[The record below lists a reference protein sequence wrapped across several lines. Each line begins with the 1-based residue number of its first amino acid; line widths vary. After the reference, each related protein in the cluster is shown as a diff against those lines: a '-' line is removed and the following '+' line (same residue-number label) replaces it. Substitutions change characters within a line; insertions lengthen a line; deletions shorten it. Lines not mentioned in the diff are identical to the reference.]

1 MNFFNRAVLS
11 VSRRKIKT
19 ILFML
24 IVMTIFCFEVAIV
37 TCKNANI
44 KVQKGAVDIIERS
57 LRLELNDTDYH
68 QRLEKVPV
76 MRLPNGAT
84 LSQTPNN
91 QFESIL
97 MEDIEV
103 IAGLP
108 GIDSYNITTATF
120 AANPVNFRRIEDENA
135 DQYSDQR
142 GITLRGNLDM
152 QKDKDIISG
161 TLQLKE
167 GRWANID
174 DKNVCVISEEL
185 AQKNNLKIDDKISF
199 NDYRDKAGSKIYEAQ
214 IIGIYMNSKLIN
226 QAMAGDTYRGENLI
240 LVDLRFPE
248 KVTGCEGDPLYQNA
262 TFFVEANA
270 NYGRVKNLI
279 KEANIN
285 WKRYDLLDDS
295 GNAEVLCENLGSIS
309 KICQIMFWFCIVSG
323 TVILFLNFVFWIKQ
337 RIREIGIFISLGK
350 SKLEI
355 VGQFLTEAL
364 IIFLMAITLSIF
376 LVPFIGKKMTNY
388 IVLEQEKLEKENNQ
402 IVEQQIEGPDIHNEE
417 IISEVE
423 VTIEKSSIVKMSL
436 VTMSMIVIAVFSAG
450 SPVIKKSPMI
460 ILSER

>member
-11 VSRRKIKT
+11 VSRKKTKT
-19 ILFML
+19 ILLML
-24 IVMTIFCFEVAIV
+24 IVMTIFCFEVAII

-44 KVQKGAVDIIERS
+44 MVQKEAGDIIERS
-57 LRLELNDTDYH
+57 FRLELNDTDYH

-76 MRLPNGAT
+76 TRLPNGAT

-97 MEDIEV
+97 MEDIKL
-103 IAGLP
+103 IAGLQ

-120 AANPVNFRRIEDENA
+120 AANPVNFRRIEDENT
-135 DQYSDQR
+135 DQYNDMG

-152 QKDKDIISG
+152 QKDKDVISG

-167 GRWANID
+167 GRWANVS

-185 AQKNNLKIDDKISF
+185 ANENNLKIDDKISF
-199 NDYRDKAGSKIYEAQ
+199 NDYRDKDTSEIYEAQ

-226 QAMAGDTYRGENLI
+226 QVMAGDTYRGENLI
-240 LVDLRFPE
+240 FVDLSFPE
-248 KVTGCEGDPLYQNA
+248 KVIGCEGDPLYQNA
-262 TFFVEANA
+262 TFFVESNA
-270 NYGRVKNLI
+270 DYNRVKDLI
-279 KEANIN
+279 REANIN

-309 KICQIMFWFCIVSG
+309 KICQIMFWLCTVSG

-337 RIREIGIFISLGK
+337 RMREIGIFIAMGI

-355 VGQFLTEAL
+355 LGQFLMEAF
-364 IIFLMAITLSIF
+364 IIFLIAITVSIF
-376 LVPFIGKKMTNY
+376 FVPFIGEKMTNY
-388 IVLEQEKLEKENNQ
+388 IVLEQAESEKENNL
-402 IVEQQIEGPDIHNEE
+402 IVEQQIEGPDIHNEGT
-417 IISEVE
+417 ISEVK
-423 VTIEKSSIVKMSL
+423 VTIEKNIIIKMSL
-436 VTMSMIVIAVFSAG
+436 VTMLMIIIAVFSAG
-450 SPVIKKSPMI
+450 YPIIKKSPMI